1 MDQDERQNLFF
12 KIRQNPKLRQYLMQ
26 IRQDGG
32 FMDWICRKEGIYG
45 KPTKFLL
52 LFCNYIETWCESDP
66 GEPYVCIAKEG
77 LEVEEG
83 DEFLVNRGKIKV
95 KFVIEDQK
103 DPIERALLEQH
114 FEVAEYKRNKNLNYL
129 TNLNYAPQIGVV

>member
-12 KIRQNPKLRQYLMQ
+12 KIRQNPRLRQYLMQ

-32 FMDWICRKEGIYG
+32 ITDWICRKEGIYG

-52 LFCNYIETWCESDP
+52 LFCNYIETWCENDL

-95 KFVIEDQK
+95 KFVIEDQVIK
-103 DPIERALLEQH
+103 S
-114 FEVAEYKRNKNLNYL
+114 
-129 TNLNYAPQIGVV
+129 